1 MAMKFITKIL
11 TLYIAVI
18 QILAANRCP
27 AQTLNKEFIYDR
39 QGTKFTLKRLRMS
52 YILVL

>member
-1 MAMKFITKIL
+1 MAMKFITKLL

-27 AQTLNKEFIYDR
+27 AKL
-39 QGTKFTLKRLRMS
+39 
-52 YILVL
+52 